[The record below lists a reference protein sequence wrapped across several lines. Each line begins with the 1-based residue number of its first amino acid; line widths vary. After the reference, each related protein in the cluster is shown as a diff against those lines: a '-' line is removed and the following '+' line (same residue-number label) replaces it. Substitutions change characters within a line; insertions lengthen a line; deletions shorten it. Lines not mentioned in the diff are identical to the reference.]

1 MLRKLLD
8 LLSDTLTYGAS
19 SLIGQ
24 VINFLLLRLYTEFLD
39 TAQYGVIGMLA
50 IVTLLFGPLAN
61 LGMTNAIFR
70 RYAMSKDEATR
81 QTVLGTGL
89 SSIIASSLVLLLV
102 SLLAAEPIARFVVGD
117 VNTVN
122 LVRLSLLSAAI
133 ATVGTVPRVMLRA
146 SRRVRTVALL
156 NISQILFTTV
166 PTIWFVVVQQQG
178 VRGVVLGTLTGEVL
192 SAVLAFFCT
201 LGSFRAGFNLPT
213 WREMLSYGLPFVP
226 HHLQAVALALF
237 GQYVVREMLGFHEAG
252 LYNVASKF
260 AMPVTFVVTAVQ
272 NSWVAYKF
280 QIHAEDDDPKA
291 FFRSTFT
298 YYVAAITYLWV
309 GVSLWGPE
317 MVRLMTTEGFHPAA
331 RMVWAVSLIPLAQ
344 GIYFM
349 SGTGM
354 ELSDNTRPFPLVS
367 LAGLLTVIVGAYA
380 LVPQMGAM
388 GAAVATVLG
397 WVVMSGVMYVFARRR
412 FAIEYDWATIA
423 CFGLL
428 AAACVTAGCMVQDS
442 PLSLRASCALAL
454 SLAYPLA
461 AFMLLLRSPRERH
474 RMQLLLTKFRLAPFS
489 R

>member
-24 VINFLLLRLYTEFLD
+24 VLNFLLLRLYTEFLD
-39 TAQYGVIGMLA
+39 TDQYGVIGMLA
-50 IVTLLFGPLAN
+50 IVTMLFGPLAN

-70 RYAMSKDEATR
+70 RYSMSKDETTR

-89 SSIIASSLVLLLV
+89 SSVIAGSLVLLVV

-117 VNTVN
+117 VDTVN

-133 ATVGTVPRVMLRA
+133 ATIGTVPRVMLRA
-146 SRRVRTVALL
+146 SRRVRTVAVL
-156 NISQILFTTV
+156 NVSQILFTTV
-166 PTIWFVVVQQQG
+166 PTIWFVVFQQQG

-237 GQYVVREMLGFHEAG
+237 GQYVVREMMGFDEAG

-317 MVRLMTTEGFHPAA
+317 MVRVMTTEGFHPAA

-354 ELSDNTRPFPLVS
+354 ELSNNTRPFPLVS
-367 LAGLLTVIVGAYA
+367 LAGLLTVVFGAFE
-380 LVPQMGAM
+380 LVPRMGAL
-388 GAAVATVLG
+388 GAALATVLG

-412 FAIEYDWATIA
+412 FAIEYDWSTIG

-428 AAACVTAGCMVQDS
+428 AAACVTAGCLVQDT

-461 AFMLLLRSPRERH
+461 AFMLLLRSREERH